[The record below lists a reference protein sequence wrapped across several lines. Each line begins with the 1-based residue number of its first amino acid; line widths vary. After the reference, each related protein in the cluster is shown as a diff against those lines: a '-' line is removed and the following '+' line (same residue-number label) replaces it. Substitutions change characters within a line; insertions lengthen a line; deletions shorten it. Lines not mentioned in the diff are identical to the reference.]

1 MIKLLI
7 GGDVCPINRNMPYFM
22 AGNARAIFNDLL
34 DEFNRAD
41 LSIVN
46 LECPLVDRD
55 SPIEKAGPNLRAP
68 VGCVVGLKQAKIDVV
83 NLANN
88 HIMDHGPNGLLST
101 LKSCKDAGIA
111 TVGAGS
117 QILEARKILVRQIK
131 GLRIGIL
138 GVAEHEFSI
147 ATHNRPGAN
156 PLDIVDYIRN
166 LKSNEGNFDYLIVL
180 VHGGNEHYPF
190 PSPRLKEVCH
200 FLVEM
205 GANAVIVQHTH
216 CPGCYEEYN
225 NSFIVYGQGNL
236 IFDSKGQDRAFK
248 EGFLVKLLISED
260 LNSTINLIP
269 FSQSLSQAGA
279 KRLENKRCTEFLEE
293 LKKRSLAIKDDS
305 FVRKQWLKFCK
316 RNKFNCLARIYG
328 INLFFTKL
336 IYRNLFTRF
345 FLNNI
350 SLSRLQNTISC
361 ESHRE
366 VLETLLE
373 NNMM

>member
-55 SPIEKAGPNLRAP
+55 SPIVKAGPNLRAP

-117 QILEARKILVRQIK
+117 QILEARKILVRQIR

-236 IFDSKGQDRAFK
+236 IFDFKGQDRAFN

-279 KRLENKRCTEFLEE
+279 RRLENKRCTEFLEE
-293 LKKRSLAIKDDS
+293 LKKRSLAIEDDS

-316 RNKFNCLARIYG
+316 RNKSNYLARIYG
-328 INLFFTKL
+328 INFFFTKL
-336 IYRNLFTRF
+336 IYRKLFARF

-350 SLSRLQNTISC
+350 SFSRLQNTISC